1 MALRESFLALIC
13 LIGVASTYTAADDTP
28 FALGEL
34 DTVTPAGGG
43 FSKSGLAV
51 DGWRV
56 SGQIALTFFP
66 LHNEFDPN
74 FGVPFKESDAAR
86 YSVATD
92 VTIKRADTPLFFR
105 LYDSLALGR
114 TFPQLDY
121 NYDPTPILLETQPT
135 LGWEW
140 NRNLDARVTFDQ
152 TIDLGHFASH
162 NQVTPWL
169 ALSARVKT
177 DDPVNLFNALQFS
190 GYGEFSLF
198 VPGLEY
204 PATPG
209 ASPQN
214 PPDLGFSPN
223 QIINARYGLTLDASV
238 RPTAKYFDR
247 FFHLRRTGVFLRG
260 FHGLGSRFV
269 RGFAAERAIKGGDRV
284 SHRTRSGR
292 ADHTVAIHPHERRA
306 TGIGARIVPRDF
318 ADVRILSRRPRGL
331 LHHERTGDLVVER
344 LLLLGPQWHEPA
356 DQECEVRNIFGKCA
370 SSGAGERKASAFP
383 IGHNDTHRQ
392 FAERG
397 L

>member
-247 FFHLRRTGVFLRG
+247 FFIFGAPEF
-260 FHGLGSRFV
+260 FF
-269 RGFAAERAIKGGDRV
+269 GDSTASDRDSFGASPLSV
-284 SHRTRSGR
+284 LLK
-292 ADHTVAIHPHERRA
+292 A
-306 TGIGARIVPRDF
+306 GIGFRIAPDL
-318 ADVRILSRRPRGL
+318 DVRITRSQYIRMSGAPRGL
-331 LHHERTGDLVVER
+331 ARELYHGISLTYG
-344 LLLLGPQWHEPA
+344 
-356 DQECEVRNIFGKCA
+356 F
-370 SSGAGERKASAFP
+370 
-383 IGHNDTHRQ
+383 
-392 FAERG
+392 
-397 L
+397 